1 MVEVKNILIPVDF
14 SDFSIYALK
23 YGAVLA
29 RQFEAKILLLHVIS
43 QEWLDEMKAV
53 QYFGG
58 AIDSPEELLAK
69 KKHYV
74 TERIVK
80 IIKEEID
87 EVSLEEKL
95 IVVGIPAEEIIRLAE
110 EREIDLIIVGTHG
123 RSGLSKVFMGSVAQR
138 VVRRAPCSVL
148 CVREKRTDK

>member
-1 MVEVKNILIPVDF
+1 MLELKNILIPVDF
-14 SDFSIYALK
+14 SAFSKYALK

-29 RQFEAKILLLHVIS
+29 RLFDARILILHVIS

-58 AIDSPEELLAK
+58 AIDSPEELLARK
-69 KKHYV
+69 KSYV
-74 TERIVK
+74 AEMIEK
-80 IIKEEID
+80 MIKEEID
-87 EVSLEEKL
+87 ETSLEDKL
-95 IVVGIPAEEIIRLAE
+95 IVVGVPADEIIRLAE

-123 RSGLSKVFMGSVAQR
+123 RSGLSKVFLGSVAQR
-138 VVRRAPCSVL
+138 VARRAPCSVL